1 MFQQPTWQPLP
12 VNRGRGRAMQNQSQ
26 RQVENCAVK
35 ALRQLANDN
44 RGATAAEFGLVVVIF
59 VSLLLGTTDLSRQIW
74 EINLSKAAVREGA
87 RLAAVRPLA
96 SVWLQNLDPIT
107 TGLVAGNGD
116 PIPAGSVPDVICSGA
131 TSTCV
136 GGSNTAMN
144 TTAFTEIVTRMKQ
157 VNPRI
162 EAANVV
168 ITYRHVGLGFA
179 GNPFGPDVEPEITV
193 SLTGLT
199 ISPGALSLFGLT
211 GYSMPAL
218 TTTISA
224 EDLT

>member
-1 MFQQPTWQPLP
+1 MRNQLP
-12 VNRGRGRAMQNQSQ
+12 HTIQSGL
-26 RQVENCAVK
+26 VST
-35 ALRQLANDN
+35 LRQLAKDK
-44 RGATAAEFGLVVVIF
+44 RGAVAAEFALVALIF
-59 VSLLLGTTDLSRQIW
+59 VALLLGSIDLSRQIW
-74 EINLSKAAVREGA
+74 EINLAKAAVREGA

-96 SVWLQNLDPIT
+96 STWLQNLDPIA

-116 PIPAGSVPDVICSGA
+116 PIPAGTIATVTCSGA

-144 TTAFTEIVTRMKQ
+144 TTVFTEIVTRMRQ

-162 EAANVV
+162 QAANVI

-179 GNPFGPDVEPEITV
+179 GNPFGPDVEPEIAV

-199 ISPGALSLFGLT
+199 LSPGALSLLGIQGF
-211 GYSMPAL
+211 SMPAL
-218 TTTISA
+218 TTTISS